1 MKAPKFPNY
10 KDIIKKK
17 KVEEVERLSKA
28 EWQIIETERIEKRK
42 ESHRRSDEKR
52 REKQATITF
61 RVDKKDRDKIF
72 SKIELSGQNRQT
84 YMTKAILDAP
94 IKVVAT
100 QNIIDSCRNKLDRI
114 YEELLR
120 LESYKDLDSVSET
133 ELKIIME
140 IINAA
145 IKKRKKP
152 LAQGQR
158 QYSCWNV
165 F

>member
-84 YMTKAILDAP
+84 YMTKEILDAP

-114 YEELLR
+114 FEELLR

>member
-61 RVDKKDRDKIF
+61 RVDKKDRDRIL

-100 QNIIDSCRNKLDRI
+100 QNIIDACKNKLERI

-120 LESYKDLDSVSET
+120 LESYKDLDSVSKT
-133 ELKIIME
+133 ELKMIME

-145 IKKRKKP
+145 IKKEKS
-152 LAQGQR
+152 L
-158 QYSCWNV
+158 
-165 F
+165 

>member
-10 KDIIKKK
+10 KDISKKK

-42 ESHRRSDEKR
+42 ESHSRSDEKR

-114 YEELLR
+114 FEELLR

-145 IKKRKKP
+145 IKKEKS
-152 LAQGQR
+152 L
-158 QYSCWNV
+158 
-165 F
+165 

>member
-10 KDIIKKK
+10 KYIINKKN
-17 KVEEVERLSKA
+17 VEEVERLSQA
-28 EWQIIETERIEKRK
+28 EWQMKEAERIERRK
-42 ESHRRSDEKR
+42 ESHRRSEEKR

-114 YEELLR
+114 FEELLR

>member
-1 MKAPKFPNY
+1 MKAPKFPSY
-10 KDIIKKK
+10 RDISKKK

-28 EWQIIETERIEKRK
+28 EWQAIEVERIEKRK

-61 RVDKKDRDKIF
+61 RVDKKDRAKIF

-100 QNIIDSCRNKLDRI
+100 QNIIDNCGNKLDRI
-114 YEELLR
+114 YEKLLR
-120 LESYKDLDSVSET
+120 LGSYKDLDSVSET
-133 ELKIIME
+133 ELQMIME

-145 IKKRKKP
+145 IKKEKS
-152 LAQGQR
+152 L
-158 QYSCWNV
+158 
-165 F
+165 

>member
-10 KDIIKKK
+10 KDISKKK

-28 EWQIIETERIEKRK
+28 EWQTIETERIEKRK

-133 ELKIIME
+133 ELKMIME

-145 IKKRKKP
+145 IKKEKS
-152 LAQGQR
+152 L
-158 QYSCWNV
+158 
-165 F
+165 

>member
-1 MKAPKFPNY
+1 
-10 KDIIKKK
+10 
-17 KVEEVERLSKA
+17 
-28 EWQIIETERIEKRK
+28 
-42 ESHRRSDEKR
+42 
-52 REKQATITF
+52 
-61 RVDKKDRDKIF
+61 
-72 SKIELSGQNRQT
+72 
-84 YMTKAILDAP
+84 MTKEILDAP

-145 IKKRKKP
+145 IKKKKKAFSTRPKATLLLECILSKSILPQESNKYQTRRKKWKRNISIY
-152 LAQGQR
+152 QKK
-158 QYSCWNV
+158 
-165 F
+165 

>member
-1 MKAPKFPNY
+1 MKAPKFPSY
-10 KDIIKKK
+10 KDISKKK
-17 KVEEVERLSKA
+17 KIEEVERFSKA
-28 EWQIIETERIEKRK
+28 EWKAIEAERLEKRK
-42 ESHRRSDEKR
+42 ESHRRTDEKR

-100 QNIIDSCRNKLDRI
+100 QNIIDACKNKLDRI

-133 ELKIIME
+133 ELKMIIE

-145 IKKRKKP
+145 IKKEKS
-152 LAQGQR
+152 L
-158 QYSCWNV
+158 
-165 F
+165 

>member
-84 YMTKAILDAP
+84 YMTKEILDAP

>member
-10 KDIIKKK
+10 KDISKKK

-28 EWQIIETERIEKRK
+28 EWQTIETESIEKRK

-72 SKIELSGQNRQT
+72 SKIELSGQNRQA

-133 ELKIIME
+133 ELKMIME

-145 IKKRKKP
+145 IKKEKS
-152 LAQGQR
+152 L
-158 QYSCWNV
+158 
-165 F
+165 